1 MLHCSFDQPEF
12 ANMFTAWQ
20 AAKPSGKIRKRVGK
34 GESSGWLMKALG
46 DTVPLNVEGGC
57 CDATGSGWVVGG
69 G

>member
-1 MLHCSFDQPEF
+1 
-12 ANMFTAWQ
+12 MFTAWQ